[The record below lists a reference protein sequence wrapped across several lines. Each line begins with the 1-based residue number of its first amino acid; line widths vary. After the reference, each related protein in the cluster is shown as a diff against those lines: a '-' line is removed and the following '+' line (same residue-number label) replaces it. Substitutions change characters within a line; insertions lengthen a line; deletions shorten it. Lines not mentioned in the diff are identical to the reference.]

1 MGEPVTVREVEDLA
15 GLTETKVEPVS
26 LPNVAGEVEPLDE
39 MEEDLPPL
47 QDLQDDPDAP
57 KKKAKVVQ
65 RKKAGF
71 CKMFSLCDGIDYCLI
86 IAGTLGAICHGVSQP
101 ALCLVFGDLI
111 DSLGGSLT
119 DLTDTMSGLCVTMAL
134 IGVGTCAAAG
144 IEGACFKILA
154 DRLSTRW
161 RVLYFDTIIHQD
173 VGWYDIRDVAA
184 LPGEVNEDLDMI
196 QDAFGD
202 KLGNGIMAV
211 SAFVGG
217 FSCAFGLGW
226 LIGLVMCSILPF
238 LVVGA
243 ILMGKAVQEVQL
255 ESQGWYAKASA
266 VVEECL
272 NAMRTVVSFGGEQR
286 ELRKYKEATLQTR
299 IGGIK
304 TGFKVG
310 VGMGYTFGVIFLGYA
325 LAFYFGMVLRYNGEI
340 NPSTGELWTP
350 GRILSIFF
358 CIFIGSFMIGNIDPS
373 VKSFQ
378 AAQVGAGRF
387 FEMFEHKPE
396 IQSRTTDSRKDL
408 TGPLQNFSFN
418 NVEFYYPARPDVKVL
433 DGVNLAIQRG
443 QKVALVGE
451 SGSGKSSIMSLLVR
465 FYDPSSGTVL
475 VNGEDMRQFKTSS
488 IREKI
493 GYVGQEPVLFA
504 TSIREN
510 IMHGAP
516 NATPELFKRVCH
528 DAQLDFVDKLPDKY
542 KTFVGSGG
550 NQFSGGQKQR
560 IAIARALIKEASFLF
575 LDEATSALDN
585 TSEKMIQ
592 STIDSISAKSSDGLG
607 IVSIAHRLSTVRNC
621 DLIYVLSRGQVVE
634 QGNHNELMDK
644 RGTYYA
650 LAASQ
655 DAAKSNNDQ
664 AETNKDSSKG
674 EETGKFER
682 AVSDGSA
689 EKETKQVQSTA
700 EREAEIAKKY
710 KVPMARLWSY
720 NKPEWIFLVP
730 AMIGALGEGSSM
742 PLCAVILVSSM
753 DVFFEPEK
761 EKMKSQM
768 ETLCI
773 YFCLIAV
780 GQLIT
785 STLNAGCFSILGES
799 MTQRLRVHVLSVIF
813 SQEIGFHD
821 DPENTPGM
829 LAKALELYAYRVS
842 NLCRSVGQKA
852 ASFSALAVGLTIAFV
867 ACWQM
872 SLIMLGSIPVMIA
885 ANAIQMIVLLGASK
899 NENEDLK
906 QSQQLV
912 TDAVSN
918 VRTVQALGNEKALL
932 ELYSARVMKSLKG
945 LWCRHF
951 IAGIGFGIANGV
963 MFFIMAAGFYFA
975 SMLIDSGDADFIG
988 VMTAFMGIFYA
999 GMGAGQAA
1007 AMMGDLTK
1015 AKVACHDMF
1024 KLLDRESKINGLQ
1037 PTGETPT
1044 SLEASCIE
1052 FVDVK
1057 FFYPFRPQVQVL
1069 KGVSFKI
1076 TKGQSVGLVG
1086 PSGGGKSTVMA
1097 LLQRFYD
1104 PQSGEVLVGHERKV
1118 LSSLNIRWWR
1128 RQLGFVGQEPVLF
1141 NTTVREN
1148 ILYGLE
1154 DGEKVS
1160 DEHLEACQKMSNLGF
1175 LFRGGNKGLETEVG
1189 PRGGRLSGGQKQ
1201 RVAICRALIRDPK
1214 VLLLDE
1220 ATSALDTQSEMI
1232 VQTALQK
1239 AMQGRTSFAIAHR
1252 LSTIAGSDIIIV
1264 VAEGT
1269 VVEKGTH
1276 SELMDSGG
1284 VYAKLQAQS
1293 QK

>member
-1 MGEPVTVREVEDLA
+1 VTVREGEEL
-15 GLTETKVEPVS
+15 PVLLQTS
-26 LPNVAGEVEPLDE
+26 FQPVNVPKNANDMEEI
-39 MEEDLPPL
+39 EEDLPPL
-47 QDLQDDPDAP
+47 QDNPEEDVAA
-57 KKKAKVVQ
+57 AKNQVQVVE
-65 RKKAGF
+65 RKKASF
-71 CKMFSLCDGIDYCLI
+71 CKMFSMCDGIDYCLI
-86 IAGTLGAICHGVSQP
+86 IAGSLGAMAHGVSQP

-111 DSLGGSLT
+111 DGIGGS
-119 DLTDTMSGLCVTMAL
+119 MSDMMDQMSSLCVTMAI
-134 IGVGTCAAAG
+134 IGVGTTAAAS
-144 IEGACFKILA
+144 IQGACFKVLA
-154 DRLSTRW
+154 DRLSIRW
-161 RVLYFDTIIHQD
+161 RVLYFDSIIHQD
-173 VGWYDIRDVAA
+173 VGWYDTRDIAA
-184 LPGEVNEDLDMI
+184 LPSEVNEDLDKI

-202 KLGNGIMAV
+202 KFGNGVMAI
-211 SAFVGG
+211 SAFFGG
-217 FSCAFGLGW
+217 FACAFGLGW
-226 LIGLVMCSILPF
+226 LIALVMCSILPF

-243 ILMGKAVQEVQL
+243 IVMGKAVQEVQL

-272 NAMRTVVSFGGEQR
+272 HAMRTVVSFGGEQR
-286 ELRKYKEATLQTR
+286 ELRKYEKATWQTR
-299 IGGIK
+299 LGGIK
-304 TGFKVG
+304 TGFKIG
-310 VGMGYTFGVIFLGYA
+310 AGMGYTFAIIFLGYA
-325 LAFYFGMVLRYNGEI
+325 LAFYFGMVLRYNGET
-340 NPSTGELWTP
+340 NPTTGEPWTP
-350 GRILSIFF
+350 GSILSIFF

-373 VKSFQ
+373 VKAFQ
-378 AAQVGAGRF
+378 AAQLGAGRF
-387 FEMFEHKPE
+387 FEMFEHKPT
-396 IQSRTTDSRKDL
+396 IQNRTTDSRKDL
-408 TGPLQNFSFN
+408 TGSLQNFTFE

-465 FYDPSSGTVL
+465 FYDPSTGSVL
-475 VNGEDMRQFKTSS
+475 VNGEDMREFKTSS

-516 NATPELFKRVCH
+516 NASPELFKRACH
-528 DAQLDFVDKLPDKY
+528 DAQLDFVDKLPEKY
-542 KTFVGSGG
+542 NTYVGSGG
-550 NQFSGGQKQR
+550 SQFSGGQKQR
-560 IAIARALIKEASFLF
+560 IAIARALIKNASFLF

-592 STIDSISAKSSDGLG
+592 STIDSISAKSNDGLG
-607 IVSIAHRLSTVRNC
+607 IVSIAHRLSTVRSC
-621 DLIYVLSRGQVVE
+621 DLIYVLSRGKVVE
-634 QGNHNELMDK
+634 QGNHDELMEK
-644 RGTYYA
+644 KGTYYA

-664 AETNKDSSKG
+664 AEASKNADDDEG
-674 EETGKFER
+674 TGKFER
-682 AVSDGSA
+682 KVSQGSV
-689 EKETKQVQSTA
+689 EKEMSHVQPAT
-700 EREAEIAKKY
+700 EREAEIAKTY

-720 NKPEWIFLVP
+720 NKPEWIYFVP
-730 AMIGALGEGSSM
+730 AMLGALGEGASM
-742 PLCAVILVSSM
+742 PVCAVILVNSM
-753 DVFFEPEK
+753 DTFFIPD
-761 EKMKSQM
+761 SQRDKLRSEM

-773 YFCLIAV
+773 YFCLIAA

-785 STLNAGCFSILGES
+785 STINAGCFSILGES
-799 MTQRLRVHVLSVIF
+799 MTQRLRVHVLSTIF

-842 NLCRSVGQKA
+842 NLCKSIGQKA
-852 ASFSALAVGLTIAFV
+852 ASFSSLVTGLTIAFV

-906 QSQQLV
+906 KSQQLV
-912 TDAVSN
+912 TEAVSN
-918 VRTVQALGNEKALL
+918 ARTVQALGNEKALL
-932 ELYSARVMKSLKG
+932 ELYSGIVKKTLKG
-945 LWCRHF
+945 IWIRHS
-951 IAGIGFGIANGV
+951 IAGFGFGIASGV

-975 SMLIDSGDADFIG
+975 SLLIESGDADFGG

-1044 SLEASCIE
+1044 SLEAGCIE

-1097 LLQRFYD
+1097 MLQRFYD
-1104 PQSGEVLVGHERKV
+1104 PQSGEVLVGEERKA
-1118 LSSLNIRWWR
+1118 LSTLNIRWWR

-1154 DGEKVS
+1154 EGETVS
-1160 DEHLEACQKMSNLGF
+1160 DEQLEACQKMCNLGF
-1175 LFRGGNKGLETEVG
+1175 LFKGGNKGLETEVG

-1220 ATSALDTQSEMI
+1220 ATSALDTQSERI

-1239 AMQGRTSFAIAHR
+1239 AMQGRTSFSIAHR

-1276 SELMDSGG
+1276 SELMNSGG
-1284 VYAKLQAQS
+1284 VYAKLQQQAH
-1293 QK
+1293 K

>member
-1 MGEPVTVREVEDLA
+1 MA
-15 GLTETKVEPVS
+15 
-26 LPNVAGEVEPLDE
+26 
-39 MEEDLPPL
+39 
-47 QDLQDDPDAP
+47 
-57 KKKAKVVQ
+57 
-65 RKKAGF
+65 
-71 CKMFSLCDGIDYCLI
+71 
-86 IAGTLGAICHGVSQP
+86 HGVSQP
-101 ALCLVFGDLI
+101 GLCLVFGDLI
-111 DSLGGSLT
+111 DSMGGPQNEMMDKMK
-119 DLTDTMSGLCVTMAL
+119 DLCLTMAL
-134 IGVGTCAAAG
+134 IGVGTVVCAS
-144 IEGACFKILA
+144 IQGACFKLLS
-154 DRLSTRW
+154 DRLSSRW
-161 RVLYFDTIIHQD
+161 RMLYFDTIVHQD
-173 VGWYDIRDVAA
+173 IEWYDIREVAA
-184 LPGEVNEDLDMI
+184 LPGEVNEDLDKI

-202 KLGNGIMAV
+202 KMGNGIMAI
-211 SAFVGG
+211 SAFAGG
-217 FSCAFGLGW
+217 FGCAFALGW
-226 LIGLVMCSILPF
+226 LIALVMCAILPF

-243 ILMGKAVQEVQL
+243 IVMGKAVQEVQF

-272 NAMRTVVSFGGEQR
+272 HAMRTVVSFGGEHR
-286 ELRKYKEATLQTR
+286 ELKKFKEATLQTR
-299 IGGIK
+299 TGGIR
-304 TGFKVG
+304 TGFKIG
-310 VGMGYTFGVIFLGYA
+310 AGMGYTFAIIFLGYA
-325 LAFYFGMVLRYNGEI
+325 LAFYFGMTLRYNGEK
-340 NPSTGELWTP
+340 NPSTGEEWMP

-358 CIFIGSFMIGNIDPS
+358 CVFIGSFMIGNVDPS
-373 VKSFQ
+373 VKAFQ
-378 AAQVGAGRF
+378 AAQMGAGRF
-387 FEMFEHKPE
+387 FEMFESKPA
-396 IQSRTTDSRKDL
+396 IQCRTTDTRKEL
-408 TGPLQNFSFN
+408 TGPLQSFTFKD
-418 NVEFYYPARPDVKVL
+418 VEFYYPARPDVKVL
-433 DGVNLAIQRG
+433 AGVNLAIQQG

-451 SGSGKSSIMSLLVR
+451 SGSGKSSIMALLDR
-465 FYDPSSGTVL
+465 FYDPSSGLVL
-475 VNGEDMRQFKTSS
+475 VNGEDMRLFKTTSV
-488 IREKI
+488 RQKI

-516 NATPELFKRVCH
+516 NATPELFKQACK
-528 DAQLDFVDKLPDKY
+528 DAQLDFVDKLPEKY
-542 KTFVGSGG
+542 NTFVGSGG
-550 NQFSGGQKQR
+550 SQFSGGQKQR
-560 IAIARALIKEASFLF
+560 IAIARALIKQSSFLF

-592 STIDSISAKSSDGLG
+592 ATIDSISAKTSEGLG

-621 DLIYVLSRGQVVE
+621 DIIYVLSRGKVVE
-634 QGNHNELMDK
+634 QGNHDELMARK
-644 RGTYYA
+644 GTYYA

-655 DAAKSNNDQ
+655 EAAKSKNEQ
-664 AETNKDSSKG
+664 ADAVENAGAKQM
-674 EETGKFER
+674 ER
-682 AVSDGSA
+682 AVSGGSDA
-689 EKETKQVQSTA
+689 KDEKEKGQSEK

-710 KVPMARLWSY
+710 KVPMGRLFSY
-720 NKPEWIFLVP
+720 NKPEWIFFIP

-742 PLCAVILVSSM
+742 PICAILLVNSM
-753 DVFFEPEK
+753 DMFFQEK
-761 EKMKSQM
+761 EKMKDGM
-768 ETLCI
+768 TNLCI
-773 YFCLIAV
+773 YFCIIAA

-799 MTQRLRVHVLSVIF
+799 MTQRLRVHILSSIF

-842 NLCRSVGQKA
+842 NLCKSIGQKA
-852 ASFSALAVGLTIAFV
+852 ASFSSLATGLTIAFV

-899 NENEDLK
+899 NENSDLK
-906 QSQQLV
+906 LSQQIV

-918 VRTVQALGNEKALL
+918 ARTVQALVNEKALL
-932 ELYSARVMKSLKG
+932 ELYSAIVKRSLKG
-945 LWCRHF
+945 IWCRHP
-951 IAGIGFGIANGV
+951 IAGFGFGIASGV
-963 MFFIMAAGFYFA
+963 MFFIMAGGFYFA
-975 SMLIDSGDADFIG
+975 SLLIDSGDADFVS

-999 GMGAGQAA
+999 GMGAGQSA

-1024 KLLDRESKINGLQ
+1024 KLLDRQSKINGLE

-1044 SLEASCIE
+1044 ALEASVIE

-1097 LLQRFYD
+1097 MLQRFYD
-1104 PQSGEVLVGHERKV
+1104 PQSGDVLVGNERKP
-1118 LSSLNIRWWR
+1118 LASLNIRWWR

-1148 ILYGLE
+1148 ILYGL
-1154 DGEKVS
+1154 DDNEKVS
-1160 DEHLEACQKMSNLGF
+1160 NEHLEACQKMANLGF
-1175 LFRGGNKGLETEVG
+1175 LFKGGNKGLETQVG

-1220 ATSALDTQSEMI
+1220 ATSALDTQSELI

-1252 LSTIAGSDIIIV
+1252 LSTVSGSDVIIV
-1264 VAEGT
+1264 VAEGS

-1276 SELMDSGG
+1276 SELMDLGG
-1284 VYAKLQAQS
+1284 VYAKLQQQS
-1293 QK
+1293 RK